1 MRRWFVLFCIGWTGV
16 CSGAHLPNTLP
27 LALGMSPR
35 DAATALGVPI
45 VRVATRSGAEIYT
58 TDRDAGVPG
67 YPVGERLFLQFRG
80 GALTGWKY
88 DWRVLPHW
96 PF

>member
-1 MRRWFVLFCIGWTGV
+1 VT
-16 CSGAHLPNTLP
+16 S
-27 LALGMSPR
+27 
-35 DAATALGVPI
+35 
-45 VRVATRSGAEIYT
+45 RSGSDVYT

-88 DWRVLPHW
+88 DWRVLPHA